1 MFAYNE
7 FSDLLTGEL
16 VIPLKKE
23 NGKII
28 CLDSN
33 GKEIIKDFEEFDFDK
48 TVEERSFVVEEEEEK
63 EEIKEKEEKKE
74 EPKEYSFD
82 TNNDN
87 DNHWLDSDEAGNIA
101 LNFGYIPC
109 TNKTKL
115 KGSKEFDIE
124 IKYH

>member
-63 EEIKEKEEKKE
+63 EEENKEG
-74 EPKEYSFD
+74 PKEYSFD

-87 DNHWLDSDEAGNIA
+87 DKHWLDSDEAGNIA
-101 LNFGYIPC
+101 LDFGYIPC